1 MLVPGVSLWTERLPA
16 GGILRPARELRV
28 VGQLGPAQLR
38 VHHAQHQ
45 DGGGG
50 GEDGHDDED
59 GEAPPSPEPVSL
71 RLHVQV
77 LQNIANMVYITQRTA
92 KEKENGND
100 ERRLSLKVHKHEI
113 FFCTTRFLKIVFNSA
128 EIFDF

>member
-1 MLVPGVSLWTERLPA
+1 VLVPGVSLGTERLPA

-50 GEDGHDDED
+50 GEDGHDHED

-77 LQNIANMVYITQRTA
+77 LQNKASKVYSITQRKT
-92 KEKENGND
+92 KEKEYGYE
-100 ERRLSLKVHKHEI
+100 ERRLS
-113 FFCTTRFLKIVFNSA
+113 
-128 EIFDF
+128 

>member
-1 MLVPGVSLWTERLPA
+1 MLVPGVSLGTERLPA
-16 GGILRPARELRV
+16 GGILRPAGELRV

-38 VHHAQHQ
+38 VHYAQHQ

-50 GEDGHDDED
+50 GEDGHDDEE

-77 LQNIANMVYITQRTA
+77 LQNIAIFNSFDILRPAKYLFRPPPRVNQRWHLQLFA
-92 KEKENGND
+92 K
-100 ERRLSLKVHKHEI
+100 
-113 FFCTTRFLKIVFNSA
+113 KIVLKQFK
-128 EIFDF
+128 EF

>member
-1 MLVPGVSLWTERLPA
+1 VLVPGVSLGTERLPA
-16 GGILRPARELRV
+16 GGILRPAGELRV

-50 GEDGHDDED
+50 GEDGHDDEE
-59 GEAPPSPEPVSL
+59 GETPPSPEPVSL

-77 LQNIANMVYITQRTA
+77 LQNMATMVYFTAQSQR
-92 KEKENGND
+92 
-100 ERRLSLKVHKHEI
+100 ERKTYMSSIIK
-113 FFCTTRFLKIVFNSA
+113 KI
-128 EIFDF
+128 

>member
-1 MLVPGVSLWTERLPA
+1 MLVPGVSLGTERLAA

-50 GEDGHDDED
+50 GEDGHDHEE

-77 LQNIANMVYITQRTA
+77 LQNMANMVYITRSKA
-92 KEKENGND
+92 KEKEYGNE
-100 ERRLSLKVHKHEI
+100 ERRQSLMSSI
-113 FFCTTRFLKIVFNSA
+113 IKIVN
-128 EIFDF
+128 